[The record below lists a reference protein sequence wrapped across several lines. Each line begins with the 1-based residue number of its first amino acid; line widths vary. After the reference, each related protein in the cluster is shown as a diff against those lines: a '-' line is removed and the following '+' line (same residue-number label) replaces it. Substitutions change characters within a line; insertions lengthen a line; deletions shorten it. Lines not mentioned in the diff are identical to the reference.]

1 MMNTI
6 IGAAIIIGLP
16 FPAAC
21 TILKLLQCC
30 TRFSGKTFHCA
41 RWGPRLY
48 ASPRFRRCLP
58 IAKVILLISFIF
70 NVIAITS
77 QIASPDLTLE
87 DVIIAAASM
96 VGLVLCQTYAIMF
109 LCWTFKEFPED
120 KWWWWRLKICH
131 IVSLVTIL
139 IAFICWIAFKGERC
153 DSNFPTW
160 TLLVPLMLGWLLALP
175 MALPFGHSRSNG
187 TRRANT
193 TEREQGNGEGQELQ
207 IMRLEHSEPAA
218 EPENPQLV

>member
-1 MMNTI
+1 M
-6 IGAAIIIGLP
+6 
-16 FPAAC
+16 
-21 TILKLLQCC
+21 
-30 TRFSGKTFHCA
+30 FSGKTFHCA
-41 RWGPRLY
+41 EWGPHLY

-58 IAKVILLISFIF
+58 IVRVILLIFFIF

-77 QIASPDLTLE
+77 QMESPGLTLE

-109 LCWTFKEFPED
+109 LCWTFKEFPGD

-131 IVSLVTIL
+131 VVSLVTIL
-139 IAFICWIAFKGERC
+139 IAFICLIAFKGERC
-153 DSNFPTW
+153 DSNLFSW
-160 TLLVPLMLGWLLALP
+160 ILLVPLMLGCLSALP
-175 MALPFGHSRSNG
+175 IALPVGHSRSNG
-187 TRRANT
+187 TRRANH
-193 TEREQGNGEGQELQ
+193 TEREQGNGEGHELQ